1 MPALEKKIE
10 RQEDAIEEL
19 KLRPNSGSSPER
31 LDDVVRHMENAFR
44 ELDHVVQVHYDV
56 QRDGTW
62 RVVVVHV
69 LDDRGEALLAVCDK
83 SIEIQD
89 ALHGVEIAPPVL
101 HEDEVL
107 DEHLVSTR
115 PVFSR
120 PRR

>member
-1 MPALEKKIE
+1 MSALEKKVE
-10 RQEDAIEEL
+10 RQEDTIEEL
-19 KLRPNSGSSPER
+19 KLRLNSGSSRER
-31 LDDVVRHMENAFR
+31 LDDVVQHMETAFR
-44 ELDHVVQVHYDV
+44 ELDHVIQVYYDV

-69 LDDRGEALLAVCDK
+69 LDDKGEALLTICDK

-89 ALHGVEIAPPVL
+89 TIRGVEIETLVL

-107 DEHLVSTR
+107 DEHLFGAKLL
-115 PVFSR
+115 FSR

>member
-1 MPALEKKIE
+1 MSALEKKVE
-10 RQEDAIEEL
+10 RQGDAIEEL
-19 KLRPNSGSSPER
+19 KLRLNPGSPER
-31 LDDVVRHMENAFR
+31 LDDVVRHMESAFG

-56 QRDGTW
+56 QQDGTW

-69 LDDRGEALLAVCDK
+69 LEDKGEALLAVCNK

-89 ALHGVEIAPPVL
+89 ALRGVEIETLVL

-107 DEHLVSTR
+107 DEHLAGTK

-120 PRR
+120 ADQK